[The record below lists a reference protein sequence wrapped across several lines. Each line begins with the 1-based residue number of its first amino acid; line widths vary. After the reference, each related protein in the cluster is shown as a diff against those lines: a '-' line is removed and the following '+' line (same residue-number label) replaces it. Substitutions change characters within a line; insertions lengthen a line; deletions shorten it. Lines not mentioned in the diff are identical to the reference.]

1 MQFQVTTAGA
11 QDQRTDCLI
20 LPVYSDGGLPASTRA
35 VDRATDGLVS
45 ELADAG
51 DLRGRAGETLL
62 AHPRGK
68 LAAKRLLLVGCG
80 SREKFDRE
88 TFRKAATAV
97 FQALQRSGSTSAV
110 SYLAHEN
117 AKGADAYRRAS
128 ICAELW
134 HNTSYRYTAT
144 KSKNGDDDASQAS
157 LKRFTIAC
165 TAKQAAAAR
174 RGLKHGDAI
183 GAGMSLAREL
193 GDLPPNVCTPNY
205 LVQQARK
212 LARGVKQLSLDVLD
226 EAEMKKLGMGSL
238 LSVTAGTSEPAKF
251 MVFNYRGSKRKNA
264 RPVALV
270 GKGITFDAGGISL
283 KPPPQMDEMKWD
295 MCGAATVFGVIK
307 AVTALG
313 PGINL
318 VGIVPACENLPSGTA
333 TRPGDIV
340 TAMSGETIEILNT
353 DAEGRLILADA
364 MTYAQRFKPSVMI
377 DIATLTGA
385 CIIALGRHRSGLMSN
400 SDKLAGALMKAG
412 ERADDRA
419 WQLPL
424 DAPYMRQ
431 LKSRFAD
438 VANIGGREA
447 GTITA
452 GCFLSRFAGDTD
464 WAHLDIAGTAWRQG
478 AAKGGTGRP
487 VPLLMEYLLNG

>member
-1 MQFQVTTAGA
+1 MQFHVTTAGA

-20 LPVYSDGGLPASTRA
+20 LPIYSDAGLPASTRA
-35 VDRATDGLVS
+35 ADRATGGLIS
-45 ELADAG
+45 ELVDAG
-51 DLRGRAGETLL
+51 DLRGRTGETLL
-62 AHPRGK
+62 VHPRNE
-68 LAAKRLLLVGCG
+68 LSARRLLLVGCG

-88 TFRKAATAV
+88 AFRKAASAV
-97 FQALQRSGSTSAV
+97 FQALQRGRSESAV
-110 SYLAHEN
+110 SFLAHEN
-117 AKGADAYRRAS
+117 ARGADAYRRAS

-134 HNTSYRYTAT
+134 HATSYRYTAT
-144 KSKNGDDDASQAS
+144 KSKDESENKPA

-193 GDLPPNVCTPNY
+193 GNLPGNVCTPAY

-212 LARGVKQLSLDVLD
+212 LARGVKPLSLEVLD
-226 EAEMKKLGMGSL
+226 EAEMGKLGMGSL

-251 MVFNYRGSKRKNA
+251 MVFNYRGSKRRNA
-264 RPVALV
+264 RPVVLV

-295 MCGAATVFGVIK
+295 MCGAATVFGVVK

-313 PGINL
+313 LGINL

-333 TRPGDIV
+333 TKPGDIV

-364 MTYAQRFKPSVMI
+364 LTYAQRFKPSVMI

-412 ERADDRA
+412 ERADDPA

-424 DAPYMRQ
+424 DAAYMRQ

-464 WAHLDIAGTAWRQG
+464 WAHLDIAGTAWKQG

-487 VPLLMEYLLNG
+487 VPMLMEYLLNG